1 MLVYGGFHSVQAAS
15 DFHFALTDK
24 RFLFGLLLLTF
35 FVLFTETLVDTDKLF
50 VVLVFATQNSV
61 FAVDLTDFVHNRI
74 HIANVLPGL
83 FHCIRREATLGKVT
97 AEVFGEGDI
106 GFFLAVDVGIKFPF
120 YAVIAFLEVVV
131 DDLEFL

>member
-1 MLVYGGFHSVQAAS
+1 MF
-15 DFHFALTDK
+15 
-24 RFLFGLLLLTF
+24 TF

-50 VVLVFATQNSV
+50 VVLVFATKNGV
-61 FAVDLTDFVHNRI
+61 FAVDFTDLVHHRI
-74 HIANVLPGL
+74 HIANVLSGL
-83 FHCIRREATLGKVT
+83 FDCIRCEATLGKVP